1 MADSRFH
8 ALVGTTGGDG
18 MKKIE
23 KITKKFKIIGSGI
36 IHDTR
41 GDIRLVAIRVNELTD
56 KVNELVDLVNMRK
69 KED

>member
-1 MADSRFH
+1 
-8 ALVGTTGGDG
+8 

-23 KITKKFKIIGSGI
+23 KITKKLKIIGSGI

-56 KVNELVDLVNMRK
+56 KVNELVDLVNMLH

>member
-1 MADSRFH
+1 
-8 ALVGTTGGDG
+8 

-56 KVNELVDLVNMRK
+56 KVNELVDLVNMLH